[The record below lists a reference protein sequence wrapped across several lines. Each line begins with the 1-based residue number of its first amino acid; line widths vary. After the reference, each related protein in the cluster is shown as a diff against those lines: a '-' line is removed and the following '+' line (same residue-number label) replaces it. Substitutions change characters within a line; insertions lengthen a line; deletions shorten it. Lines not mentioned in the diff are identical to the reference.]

1 MATPISID
9 VAGELDNQW
18 FNDGMPGDG
27 LRIVGHRISGNRSR
41 TFLTIPGRDDA
52 PHYELVDSQYRHTA
66 GPSVEAW
73 LERQQAEHNARMER
87 RDADDLYAWATG
99 R

>member
-9 VAGELDNQW
+9 VAGELDRQW
-18 FNDGMPGDG
+18 FNEGMPDDG

-66 GPSVEAW
+66 GPSLEAW